1 MKKMSYNSTQV
12 QTLKN
17 DPLYH
22 MEFEIFFEE
31 MSYFLKKCIK
41 KTGYMLSLHS
51 PIDMMTEQINTTFR
65 KMTLASCL
73 SSILR
78 RQSMIQVIQA
88 TETALFIV
96 L

>member
-1 MKKMSYNSTQV
+1 
-12 QTLKN
+12 
-17 DPLYH
+17 

-31 MSYFLKKCIK
+31 MCKKALLCV
-41 KTGYMLSLHS
+41 LSLHS

-73 SSILR
+73 SILR

-88 TETALFIV
+88 AETA
-96 L
+96 